1 MQRIL
6 LLVLFVVTPILLFAQ
21 NTDTEKRMQELGFV
35 KVDLEELGKTQAKN
49 QKHCASCP
57 LKQVHPTQNPS
68 KINHEQEIEKLKNQ
82 LPRLEEAIKDAQSS
96 NNTDP
101 SVLQKYQTA
110 LSNTKDR
117 INALEKEFTQS
128 KSSSK

>member
-6 LLVLFVVTPILLFAQ
+6 LLVLFVVVPILLFAQ

-35 KVDLEELGKTQAKN
+35 KVDLEELGKTQSKN

-57 LKQVHPTQNPS
+57 LKQVHVTKNSPQ
-68 KINHEQEIEKLKNQ
+68 INHEQEIEKLKNQ

-101 SVLQKYQTA
+101 STLQKYQTA
-110 LSNTKDR
+110 LNNTKDR
-117 INALEKEFTQS
+117 INALEKELTQS